1 MKEEEKTMPKVVQAK
16 KNQLKVELK

>member
-16 KNQLKVELK
+16 KNQLKVKLK